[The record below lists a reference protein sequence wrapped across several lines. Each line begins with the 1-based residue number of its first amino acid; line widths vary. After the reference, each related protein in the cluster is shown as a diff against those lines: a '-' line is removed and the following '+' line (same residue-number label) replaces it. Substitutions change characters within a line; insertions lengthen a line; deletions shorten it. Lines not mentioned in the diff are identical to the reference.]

1 MHKIRFPNI
10 LAYSRPC
17 ERFISQISEFLVSF
31 QTALSDGVELVFW
44 TCRRL
49 ARDLERTVLN
59 RSSDDRV
66 SGGVGP
72 IISITPCRRLRHNSA
87 VTPRR
92 NCTRQRSKQCIIHS
106 SGVGTMGTGG
116 VHCTPQVQDLYPQ
129 SQRCGLCQN
138 FKQTT
143 LTTRLYKVRTN
154 L

>member
-116 VHCTPQVQDLYPQ
+116 RGYIVPPKFRTCTPKVKDAAYVKIL
-129 SQRCGLCQN
+129 S
-138 FKQTT
+138 K
-143 LTTRLYKVRTN
+143 RL
-154 L
+154 